1 MFVGILQVEIFIP
14 CSCSLKDKRKVINSL
29 KDKIKSKFNV
39 SIAEVDYHDKWQR
52 TIIGLSMVN
61 HKRGEIE
68 IICQKIMEIFLENGD
83 LMVINKKNNI
93 FPIGEK

>member
-1 MFVGILQVEIFIP
+1 MFVGTLEVEILIP
-14 CSCSLKDKRKVINSL
+14 GSCSLKDKRKVINSL

-52 TIIGLSMVN
+52 AIIGLSVVN

-68 IICQKIMEIFLENGD
+68 IICQKIMKIFLENGE
-83 LMVINKKNNI
+83 LMIINKRNNI
-93 FPIGEK
+93 FRIGEE